1 LKYPSI
7 SFLLADMMV
16 CQILA
21 NALTQL
27 NGLLK
32 AEGFEWDV
40 NRRIKTRYQSK
51 CITSVLMDVEDKN
64 WAIQW

>member
-1 LKYPSI
+1 
-7 SFLLADMMV
+7 MMV